1 MARKS
6 NSYPYQVVDT
16 FNWTILSQHRTLES
30 AAKSEIRFRKACRKA
45 NNGSCVPTSVELY
58 GEELEG
64 DELDCYLSMLA
75 G

>member
-1 MARKS
+1 MARKN

-16 FNWTILSQHRTLES
+16 FNQTILSQHRTLQ
-30 AAKSEIRFRKACRKA
+30 AAVKSEVRFRRACRKA

-58 GEELEG
+58 GKELDG
-64 DELDCYLSMLA
+64 DELDCYLSLLA

>member
-6 NSYPYQVVDT
+6 NSCPYRVVDT
-16 FNWTILSQHRTLES
+16 FNQTIISQHRTLD
-30 AAKSEIRFRKACRKA
+30 AAVKSEIRFRRACREA

-58 GEELEG
+58 GKELDG